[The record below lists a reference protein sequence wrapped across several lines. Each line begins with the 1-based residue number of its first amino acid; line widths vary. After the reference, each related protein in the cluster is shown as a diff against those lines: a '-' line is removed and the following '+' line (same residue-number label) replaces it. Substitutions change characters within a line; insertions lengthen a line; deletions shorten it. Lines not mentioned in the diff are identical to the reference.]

1 MTALLQKTS
10 IWILSLVPF
19 VYVSWK
25 ILPGHGLDLTN
36 ASGTALGYCAA
47 IFILGACMARSWC
60 TLRNIRDA
68 ENQAPIIGMNTLKP
82 SAPMTQADIA
92 ERIAQGR
99 VAEMSLHS
107 AGMD

>member
-1 MTALLQKTS
+1 M
-10 IWILSLVPF
+10 VPF
-19 VYVSWK
+19 SYVSWK
-25 ILPGHGLDLTN
+25 ILPGHGLDLVN
-36 ASGTALGYCAA
+36 ASVMALGYCAIILA
-47 IFILGACMARSWC
+47 LGATMALSWC

-68 ENQAPIIGMNTLKP
+68 GNQAPILDLNALKP
-82 SAPMTQADIA
+82 RAPMTQADIA